1 MVAMRA
7 NVPPV
12 KCTTPDPAKSMQ
24 PIPHEQSLPGVE
36 CDRYTGDDDAAPDDA
51 DEDVSVLQVL
61 ERGNAYQ
68 ENLVSM
74 MTKM

>member
-1 MVAMRA
+1 
-7 NVPPV
+7 
-12 KCTTPDPAKSMQ
+12 MQ